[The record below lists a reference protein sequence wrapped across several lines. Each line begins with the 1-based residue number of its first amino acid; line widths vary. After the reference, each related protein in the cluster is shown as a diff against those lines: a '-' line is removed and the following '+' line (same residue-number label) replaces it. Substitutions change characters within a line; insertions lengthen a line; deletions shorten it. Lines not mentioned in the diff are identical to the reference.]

1 MKLIRRK
8 KRISGSLG
16 GDIFIF
22 LVLGFL
28 GIFMIFPFYFSVIQ
42 SIKPINELFI
52 FPPKLY
58 AMDPTADNFVELFR
72 AAGNLWVPFSRYV
85 FNSVSV
91 SVIVTVTHVFIG
103 SSAAYALAKIKFPG
117 SKFANSLIV
126 LSLLF
131 TSNVTGIMTYIV
143 MAKMGMIDTYF
154 ALVLPFI
161 ATPMGLFLMRQF
173 MGQIPESLIEAAR
186 IDGAGHFRTC
196 WQIVMPN
203 VKPAWLTMIIFAFQG
218 AWAITAQQFIYKE
231 ALKTLPTVVQQ
242 ITAAGLAR
250 AGLGFAGGVV
260 MMIPPLVAFLVAQGN
275 IMETMSHSGIK
286 E

>member
-91 SVIVTVTHVFIG
+91 AVIVTVTHVFIG

-126 LSLLF
+126 LCHDYICHYS
-131 TSNVTGIMTYIV
+131 SNVTGIMTYIV

-173 MGQIPESLIEAAR
+173 MGQIPNRSSKR
-186 IDGAGHFRTC
+186 
-196 WQIVMPN
+196 
-203 VKPAWLTMIIFAFQG
+203 QG
-218 AWAITAQQFIYKE
+218 STVLAISERVGK
-231 ALKTLPTVVQQ
+231 L
-242 ITAAGLAR
+242 
-250 AGLGFAGGVV
+250 
-260 MMIPPLVAFLVAQGN
+260 
-275 IMETMSHSGIK
+275 
-286 E
+286 